1 MRKTK
6 ARRKR
11 KHTIGYYLTC
21 GAPLTPI
28 AHLEQLFAE
37 GEPVWTAEFGA
48 ARSARKPGPDE
59 QAEIT
64 ARSDARASARA
75 PRSSRRTGS
84 ACRPRVASR
93 VKWPPTSLD
102 AASAHRASPS
112 ARLAVPATDH
122 GYWSGRQNGKLESMA
137 HPNKTR
143 PVRVA
148 PEPTPTL
155 SEEEMLGQN
164 LAAAYIAMRQGIGMD
179 WAKKTYTT
187 HGPVDKYWIS
197 VARMVIEHL
206 AQHQQRATDSS
217 A

>member
-6 ARRKR
+6 PRRKR
-11 KHTIGYYLTC
+11 KHTIGYYLMC
-21 GAPLTPI
+21 GAPRTPI
-28 AHLEQLFAE
+28 AHLEQLFAK

-84 ACRPRVASR
+84 ACRPRVACR

-122 GYWSGRQNGKLESMA
+122 GRRAAGR
-137 HPNKTR
+137 
-143 PVRVA
+143 
-148 PEPTPTL
+148 
-155 SEEEMLGQN
+155 
-164 LAAAYIAMRQGIGMD
+164 AAGIGG
-179 WAKKTYTT
+179 AKRVMPPPTGTSA
-187 HGPVDKYWIS
+187 GSMPAP
-197 VARMVIEHL
+197 AR
-206 AQHQQRATDSS
+206 RAAERVPDIAGEGCALCHSS
-217 A
+217 RAPAIRK